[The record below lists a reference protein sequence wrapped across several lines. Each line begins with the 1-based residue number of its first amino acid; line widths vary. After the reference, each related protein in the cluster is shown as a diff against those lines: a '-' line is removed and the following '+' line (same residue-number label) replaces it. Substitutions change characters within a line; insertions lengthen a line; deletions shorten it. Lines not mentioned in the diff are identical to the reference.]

1 MATFRFVLNETLRVL
16 SEDEVDAS
24 ATELDSDY
32 HKLVASFI
40 NQIKEEIEDAHQWS
54 SLWEDISV
62 TIAASA
68 DTAEI
73 TGANERS
80 RLVRIQQSN
89 QPQPVALVFDIT
101 DSGNVALLQEL
112 DYSDIV
118 YRRRTSPNGTTNA
131 APAYFAT
138 RRGAD
143 GVPDIVVYPKPLSE
157 RTLSV
162 TMVVPQDRLE
172 DDNLDVNLQIPSRPL
187 LIGAI
192 WYALEERG
200 EELGVSN
207 LYTEE
212 RFRRALDD
220 TISQDWA
227 EQGGLDLVAM

>member
-1 MATFRFVLNETLRVL
+1 MATFRFVLNEVLRTL
-16 SEDEVDAS
+16 SEDEVDS
-24 ATELDSDY
+24 GTTELDSDY
-32 HKLVASFI
+32 HRLVASFI
-40 NQIKEEIEDAHQWS
+40 NQIKEEIEDSHQWS
-54 SLWEDISV
+54 SLWQDLPV
-62 TIAASA
+62 TITASTDSA
-68 DTAEI
+68 DI

-101 DSGNVALLQEL
+101 DAGNVSLLQEL

-118 YRRRTSPNGTTNA
+118 YRRRTNPNGTTSA

-138 RRGAD
+138 KRGAD
-143 GVPDIVVYPKPLSE
+143 GVPEIVVYPKPLAE

-172 DDNLDVNLQIPSRPL
+172 DDNLDVALQIPSRPL
-187 LIGAI
+187 LIGAL

-212 RFRRALDD
+212 RYRRALDD